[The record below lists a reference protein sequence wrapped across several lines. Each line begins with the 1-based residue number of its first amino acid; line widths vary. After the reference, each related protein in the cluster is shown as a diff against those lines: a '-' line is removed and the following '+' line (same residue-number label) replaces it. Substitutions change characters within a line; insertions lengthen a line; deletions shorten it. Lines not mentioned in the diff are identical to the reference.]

1 MPALPGKDDH
11 KARRAVVN
19 SVGAARAE
27 SLMFGSDDCGGNM
40 MLIEWPVDLSFIVIG
55 PDVGLLDREGASLL
69 VDFSSGRADDSAGAT
84 QAMESKQTPKVN

>member
-1 MPALPGKDDH
+1 
-11 KARRAVVN
+11 
-19 SVGAARAE
+19 
-27 SLMFGSDDCGGNM
+27 M

-69 VDFSSGRADDSAGAT
+69 VDFSSARADDSAGAT